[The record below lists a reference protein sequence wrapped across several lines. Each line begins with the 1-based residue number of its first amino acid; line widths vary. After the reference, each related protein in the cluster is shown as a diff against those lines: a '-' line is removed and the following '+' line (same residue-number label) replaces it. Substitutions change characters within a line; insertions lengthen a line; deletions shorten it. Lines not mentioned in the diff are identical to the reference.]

1 MSSSDNSTQVTSNN
15 NDSDDQLGVSWEIG
29 VIIGISEGY
38 FHRRYDIIL
47 LKEFQVFIVIA
58 VIAAA
63 IFQRRNKR
71 RLTRRLAE
79 DLEKT
84 QRRPDSIHVRPTKN
98 RHSLSSSGTLK
109 DPNEY
114 TLGKDAADFDF
125 TAQTVIRKPSPSLS
139 ISSGSKKTSRMKN
152 NVEYVLQK
160 PPSYYWDPRS

>member
-1 MSSSDNSTQVTSNN
+1 MSSSDNSTQVTSHNY
-15 NDSDDQLGVSWEIG
+15 DSDDQLGVSWEIG
-29 VIIGISEGY
+29 VIVGI
-38 FHRRYDIIL
+38 I
-47 LKEFQVFIVIA
+47 FIVIA

-71 RLTRRLAE
+71 RLARRLAE

-139 ISSGSKKTSRMKN
+139 ISSGSKKSSRMKN
-152 NVEYVLQK
+152 NVEDVLQK